1 MIHINFPKVLR
12 IPNFSTIKKFDAS
25 CIEAEN
31 DELKRVQTINH
42 LEKKSSQVSNECIEA
57 TIKLFRPNK
66 SFGICICTNLC
77 Y

>member
-42 LEKKSSQVSNECIEA
+42 FEKKNQVKFHMNVL
-57 TIKLFRPNK
+57 KLQ
-66 SFGICICTNLC
+66 
-77 Y
+77 